1 MNFEF
6 ELDKEYEIDL
16 EALSG
21 EFNII
26 GDDNNIIQESNVYL
40 DDWLNAFIEGFN
52 KLESEK
58 SNQRIQ
64 IDLVSEPNPLE
75 LELRGELLTIIYK
88 NNSIKVNSFQDA
100 KSKLINTINLFFNEL
115 SSIPSWKEDINL
127 KPLINYIK

>member
-127 KPLINYIK
+127 KPLINYIN

>member
-16 EALSG
+16 EPLSG

-88 NNSIKVNSFQDA
+88 NIQRSR
-100 KSKLINTINLFFNEL
+100 KLL
-115 SSIPSWKEDINL
+115 
-127 KPLINYIK
+127 